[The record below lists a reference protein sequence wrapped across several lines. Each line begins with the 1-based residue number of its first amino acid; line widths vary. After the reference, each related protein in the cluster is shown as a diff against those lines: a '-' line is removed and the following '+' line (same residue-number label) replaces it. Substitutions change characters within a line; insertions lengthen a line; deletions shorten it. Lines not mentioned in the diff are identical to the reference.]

1 MKNIPPY
8 VTEDKSSVSEGE
20 ERHVQNEDEIV
31 NLTNHSYNFNVKF
44 IY

>member
-8 VTEDKSSVSEGE
+8 VTEDKSPLSEE
-20 ERHVQNEDEIV
+20 EEHHVKNEDKIV